1 MPPAA
6 AAPRPA
12 LRSSSLLDRV
22 RESIRARHY
31 SIRTEEAYVGWI
43 RRFIRFHGRRH
54 PREMGEKEINAFLS
68 SLAVDAK
75 VSASTQ
81 TQALSALLFLYRNV
95 LEIPFPDLG
104 RLIRAKRPSRL
115 PTVLTKDETVC
126 LLSNLEGE
134 VRLVA
139 LLLYGSGLRL
149 LEALRLRVKDVDF
162 GMSQIL
168 VRDGKGQKDR
178 RTMLPLA
185 VRDSLRLHL
194 ESVRA
199 LHRRDL
205 SEGFGTV
212 YLPEALARKYP
223 AAACDWAWQWAFPA
237 HDRSRD
243 PRTGLERRHHLH
255 ETTIQKAVRK
265 ASRAAGIPKLVSPHA
280 LRHSFATHLLES
292 GYDIRTIQELLG
304 HKDVSTTMIYT
315 HVLNNPG
322 GRGVRSPVD
331 AL

>member
-1 MPPAA
+1 MPPAV

-12 LRSSSLLDRV
+12 LRASSLLDRV

-95 LEIPFPDLG
+95 LEMPFPEIEKL
-104 RLIRAKRPSRL
+104 
-115 PTVLTKDETVC
+115 
-126 LLSNLEGE
+126 
-134 VRLVA
+134 VRLTRSPTAFANASADESAPA
-139 LLLYGSGLRL
+139 LSSIWRGHRKPGLTSAASRDPG
-149 LEALRLRVKDVDF
+149 EARRGLFAARGV
-162 GMSQIL
+162 SQ
-168 VRDGKGQKDR
+168 VTASEEPRAAGARSDR
-178 RTMLPLA
+178 ASAR
-185 VRDSLRLHL
+185 
-194 ESVRA
+194 RA
-199 LHRRDL
+199 RATC
-205 SEGFGTV
+205 G
-212 YLPEALARKYP
+212 
-223 AAACDWAWQWAFPA
+223 QWAFPA

-265 ASRAAGIPKLVSPHA
+265 ASRAAGIPKHVSPHA
-280 LRHSFATHLLES
+280 LRHSFATHLLA
-292 GYDIRTIQELLG
+292 GC
-304 HKDVSTTMIYT
+304 
-315 HVLNNPG
+315 
-322 GRGVRSPVD
+322 
-331 AL
+331 